1 MSGFTGAGRILGSRS
16 RRAAL
21 IAALVT
27 AAGSL
32 WLTLPAQV
40 LRRGETPPG
49 LGDARDYDHLALNLA
64 RGRGYAFCWSDPEW
78 RAPYENAPNRRDY
91 AIHLVLEGPCRPTA
105 YRAPGYPVALAVL
118 YRFWGRSF
126 QAARLLGTL
135 ALALAGAL
143 GAFLAVRAGGLA
155 AAFLFAYLFLGDD
168 QPRRFVGALMSE
180 GTASL
185 AVMLTLAAHY
195 ALTRHPTPRTGL
207 LAGSLLGLLML
218 LRSFFAPLWAVG
230 LVGALLAAVRSHVQ
244 RPCWLA
250 YAGAALLVPAPWA
263 VRNCLLLDAPLP
275 LGTQGGHA
283 LAGRYVDDE
292 IRGATWNSE
301 LVGRLWAARMGLA
314 SVRYS
319 LLERKIRMSLAV
331 EREMALMGQQAA
343 REWLTRNW
351 RRLPAAALLSLR
363 AHARGYETFGLAA
376 VLCAFAGLAIP
387 EIRGMVGLGLA
398 VVVTN
403 ALTVALT
410 YEAAGR
416 FSVPVRPVAYLA
428 GSIAVAALLAR
439 LLRASASLAGRSQL
453 T

>member
-1 MSGFTGAGRILGSRS
+1 
-16 RRAAL
+16 
-21 IAALVT
+21 
-27 AAGSL
+27 
-32 WLTLPAQV
+32 
-40 LRRGETPPG
+40 
-49 LGDARDYDHLALNLA
+49 
-64 RGRGYAFCWSDPEW
+64 
-78 RAPYENAPNRRDY
+78 
-91 AIHLVLEGPCRPTA
+91 
-105 YRAPGYPVALAVL
+105 
-118 YRFWGRSF
+118 
-126 QAARLLGTL
+126 
-135 ALALAGAL
+135 
-143 GAFLAVRAGGLA
+143 
-155 AAFLFAYLFLGDD
+155 
-168 QPRRFVGALMSE
+168 
-180 GTASL
+180 
-185 AVMLTLAAHY
+185 
-195 ALTRHPTPRTGL
+195 
-207 LAGSLLGLLML
+207 
-218 LRSFFAPLWAVG
+218 
-230 LVGALLAAVRSHVQ
+230 
-244 RPCWLA
+244 
-250 YAGAALLVPAPWA
+250 
-263 VRNCLLLDAPLP
+263 
-275 LGTQGGHA
+275 
-283 LAGRYVDDE
+283 VDDE